1 MEQLAVML
9 QTIKQK
15 LSVPTSLWI
24 TYLVFYFIW
33 GTCMNEVGKYLGIAQ
48 FTYWWQVITCYCIC
62 MVPVSILIR
71 DKGFWMQYVYGV
83 IAIAPIEFLG
93 YMNHT
98 SITLNVVQDGYVID
112 YGNNFL
118 ARIVDIKNFSLI
130 MVIFFGSYYPLGNI
144 MVGAVYKMLQKI
156 RLVKSTN
163 LQPAGIKVKSK

>member
-1 MEQLAVML
+1 ML
-9 QTIKQK
+9 KTIKQK

-24 TYLVFYFIW
+24 TYMVFYFIW
-33 GTCMNEVGKYLGIAQ
+33 GTCMNQIGEFLGIAK

-71 DKGFWMQYVYGV
+71 NEKIWMQYIYGV

-98 SITLNVVQDGYVID
+98 SITLNVVQEGYYID
-112 YGNNFL
+112 YGDNIL

-130 MVIFFGSYYPLGNI
+130 MVIFFGSYYPLGNL
-144 MVGAVYKMLQKI
+144 MVGGVYKVLQKLKI
-156 RLVKSTN
+156 VKS
-163 LQPAGIKVKSK
+163 GHSKDTGRNIASY